1 MLMMYKKKCR
11 DTRGNYRALGLLNHA
26 YKIFAA
32 ILLLKMLPYIAQ
44 NISDM
49 QAGFR
54 KDRGC
59 RDNIL
64 ILMSAINYLL
74 SQAEESVRSLRVITY
89 IDFTAAFDSILHSYL
104 FNALKEYGVPTK
116 YCRLV
121 KAIYESATVRVR
133 LTQQGGQKSYS
144 RKVSVNRGVIQGDI
158 PSPVCFL
165 VALDKLLKDH
175 GGLEFGIRL
184 TDSILFSDIE
194 FADDAALPRHPNCF
208 TETHAPASK
217 S

>member
-1 MLMMYKKKCR
+1 MCSEAPGPDNIPVEQYKACEAAVEELHSLLSEIFDSETIPEDFVLADMLMMYKKKCR

-32 ILLLKMLPYIAQ
+32 ILLLRMLPYIAP

-64 ILMSAINYLL
+64 ILLSAINYLL
-74 SQAEESVRSLRVITY
+74 SQAEESVRSLGVITY

-133 LTQQGGQKSYS
+133 FTQ
-144 RKVSVNRGVIQGDI
+144 
-158 PSPVCFL
+158 
-165 VALDKLLKDH
+165 
-175 GGLEFGIRL
+175 
-184 TDSILFSDIE
+184 
-194 FADDAALPRHPNCF
+194 
-208 TETHAPASK
+208 
-217 S
+217 